1 MNTAMSPGMNPGMKS
16 ESSFAAALAALPLLG
31 PHRLLKLLSCHVPS
45 EAWAVLRGNHR
56 AHPSVEG
63 LFSREFL
70 GPKLRERATDTHLQA
85 VHEQCIKS
93 DVSVTFIGDSEYP
106 VILAVD
112 VAPPAVLFWRGDLSA
127 LTQRR
132 VGIIGTRA
140 ATAAGRYMASQ
151 LAHDLTSEGIAV
163 VSGLARGIDAW
174 AHRGAMN
181 ATRLAGSNLPTI
193 GRPVAVVAS
202 GLDVVYPRENAQL
215 WIEVQNHGVV
225 LSESP
230 PGTPPEAFRFPLRN
244 RILAAIC
251 EVLVVVESRVAGGSM
266 ITVEEAQKRDVMVMA
281 VPGSPRTPSSAGTN
295 LLLQQGCAPVVDVA
309 DVLVALG
316 LDHRRCFPN
325 TFDPRHQPGAGD
337 QVVLDSFGNGALTL
351 DQLMMCSKADLVT
364 TALAL
369 GRLEADGWV
378 VNNSGWWEAVGPKRP

>member
-1 MNTAMSPGMNPGMKS
+1 MSPGMNPGTKS

-56 AHPSVEG
+56 AHPSIEA

-70 GPKLRERATDTHLQA
+70 GHKLRERATDTHLQA

-93 DVSVTFIGDSEYP
+93 DISVTFVGDSEYP

-112 VAPPAVLFWRGDLSA
+112 IAPPAVLFWRGDLSA

-181 ATRLAGSNLPTI
+181 ATRLAGSISPTI

-230 PGTPPEAFRFPLRN
+230 PRTPPEAFRFPLRN

-295 LLLQQGCAPVVDVA
+295 LLLQQGCAPVVDAA

-325 TFDPRHQPGAGD
+325 TFDPRHRPGAGD

-351 DQLMMCSKADLVT
+351 DQLMMCSKGDLVT

>member
-1 MNTAMSPGMNPGMKS
+1 MKPIVKS
-16 ESSFAAALAALPLLG
+16 ESSFAAALCALPLLG
-31 PHRLLKLLSCHVPS
+31 PHRLHKLLTRHIPS
-45 EAWAVLRGNHR
+45 EAWAVIRGEHQ
-56 AHPSVEG
+56 AHASVEA

-70 GPKLRERATDTHLQA
+70 GHKLRDRATQEHLQT

-93 DVSVTFIGDSEYP
+93 DIRTTFIGDSEYP
-106 VILAVD
+106 AILAAD
-112 VAPPAVLFWRGDLSA
+112 IAPPAVLFWCGDLDA

-151 LAHDLTSEGIAV
+151 LGHDLTAHGIAV

-174 AHRGAMN
+174 AHRGATN
-181 ATRLAGSNLPTI
+181 PSLRPEPGTPAI

-202 GLDVVYPRENAQL
+202 GLDIIYPRENTQL
-215 WIEVQNHGVV
+215 WHHVQNHGVV

-244 RILAAIC
+244 RILATLC
-251 EVLVVVESRVAGGSM
+251 EVLVVVESRAVGGSM

-281 VPGSPRTPSSAGTN
+281 VPGSPRTSSSAGTN
-295 LLLQQGCAPVVDVA
+295 LLLQQGCAPVVEVGDI
-309 DVLVALG
+309 LVALG

-325 TFDPRHQPGAGD
+325 TFDSRHQPNDDD
-337 QVVLDSFGNGALTL
+337 QRILDLFGSDAVTL
-351 DQLMMCSKADLVT
+351 DQLMVRSNADLVT
-364 TALAL
+364 TALSL

-378 VNNSGWWEAVGPKRP
+378 VNNSGWWEAVGILRG

>member
-1 MNTAMSPGMNPGMKS
+1 MSPGMNPGTKS

-56 AHPSVEG
+56 AHPSAEA

-70 GPKLRERATDTHLQA
+70 AHKLRERATDTHLQA

-93 DVSVTFIGDSEYP
+93 GISVTFIGDSEYP

-112 VAPPAVLFWRGDLSA
+112 IAPPAVLFWRGDLSA

-181 ATRLAGSNLPTI
+181 ATRLAGSNSPTI

-281 VPGSPRTPSSAGTN
+281 VPGSPRTSSSAGTN

>member
-1 MNTAMSPGMNPGMKS
+1 MSPGMNPGMKS

-70 GPKLRERATDTHLQA
+70 GHKLRERATDTHLQA

>member
-1 MNTAMSPGMNPGMKS
+1 MNTGMNHGANS

-31 PHRLLKLLSCHVPS
+31 PHRLLKLLSCHLPS
-45 EAWAVLRGNHR
+45 EAWAVLRGDHR
-56 AHPSVEG
+56 AHPSVEA
-63 LFSREFL
+63 LISREFL
-70 GPKLRERATDTHLQA
+70 GHKLRERATDIHLQA

-93 DVSVTFIGDSEYP
+93 DISVTFIGDSEYP
-106 VILAVD
+106 AILAVD
-112 VAPPAVLFWRGDLSA
+112 IAPPAVLFWCGDLSA

-151 LAHDLTSEGIAV
+151 LGYDLAAQGIAV

-174 AHRGAMN
+174 AHRGTMA
-181 ATRLAGSNLPTI
+181 AARLAGSISPTI
-193 GRPVAVVAS
+193 GPPVAVVAS

-215 WIEVQNHGVV
+215 WTDVRNHGVV

-244 RILAAIC
+244 RILAALC

-281 VPGSPRTPSSAGTN
+281 VPGSPRTSSSAGTN

-325 TFDPRHQPGAGD
+325 TFDSRRRPGAGD
-337 QVVLDSFGNGALTL
+337 QVVLDSFGNGAFTL
-351 DQLMMCSKADLVT
+351 DQLMMGTKGDLVT

-378 VNNSGWWEAVGPKRP
+378 VNNSGWWEAVGPKRA

>member
-1 MNTAMSPGMNPGMKS
+1 MMSSVKS

-31 PHRLLKLLSCHVPS
+31 PHRLHKLLTRHIPS
-45 EAWAVLRGNHR
+45 EAWAVIRREHQ
-56 AHPSVEG
+56 AHASVEA

-70 GPKLRERATDTHLQA
+70 GQKLRDRATDDHL
-85 VHEQCIKS
+85 HTIHDRCIKS
-93 DVSVTFIGDSEYP
+93 DIRTTFIGDCEYP
-106 VILAVD
+106 AILAAD
-112 VAPPAVLFWRGDLSA
+112 IAPPAVLFWCGDLGA

-151 LAHDLTSEGIAV
+151 LGHDLAVQGISV

-181 ATRLAGSNLPTI
+181 PTLDVDPSSPTT
-193 GRPVAVVAS
+193 GRPIAVVAS
-202 GLDVVYPRENAQL
+202 GLDVIYPRENTQL
-215 WIEVQNHGVV
+215 WHDVQNHGVV

-244 RILAAIC
+244 RILASLC
-251 EVLVVVESRVAGGSM
+251 EVLVVVESRVVGGSM

-281 VPGSPRTPSSAGTN
+281 VPGSPRTSSSRGTN
-295 LLLQQGCAPVVDVA
+295 LLLQQGCAPVVEVGDI
-309 DVLVALG
+309 LVALG

-325 TFDPRHQPGAGD
+325 TFDSRHQPND
-337 QVVLDSFGNGALTL
+337 IDRRILDLFGNDAITL
-351 DQLMMCSKADLVT
+351 DQLMVRSNADLVT
-364 TALAL
+364 TALSL

-378 VNNSGWWEAVGPKRP
+378 VNNSGWWEAVGISRG